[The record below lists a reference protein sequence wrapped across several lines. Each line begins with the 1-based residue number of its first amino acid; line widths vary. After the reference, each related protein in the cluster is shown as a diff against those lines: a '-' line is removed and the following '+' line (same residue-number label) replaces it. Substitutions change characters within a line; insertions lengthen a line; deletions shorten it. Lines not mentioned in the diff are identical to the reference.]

1 MTNNKKRGKPSLQA
15 SEKRTNKF
23 LVSFNAEELERL
35 LALMDKTGHDSPAI
49 FLRAS
54 GLRSQLPAK
63 VVLGTQRTELF
74 KLLSSSIKGLDLA
87 IQQDCHKQS
96 IKIVRD
102 HLVQIANALLSVEVT
117 EEGDEQ

>member
-1 MTNNKKRGKPSLQA
+1 MKIKRRGKPSL
-15 SEKRTNKF
+15 SETDKRTNKI
-23 LVSFNAEELERL
+23 LVALNAVEYERL
-35 LALMDKTGHDSPAI
+35 LMLMDETGFDSPAV

-54 GLRSQLPAK
+54 GLRSKLPAK
-63 VVLGTQRTELF
+63 IVLGAQRVELY

-102 HLVQIANALLSVEVT
+102 HLVQIAKALLSVEST
-117 EEGDEQ
+117 EEGGEQ

>member
-1 MTNNKKRGKPSLQA
+1 MKNNKRGKPALLQ

-23 LVSFNAEELERL
+23 LVSFNAEELERM
-35 LALMDKTGHDSPAI
+35 LALMDETGFDSPAI
-49 FLRAS
+49 FLRSS

-63 VVLGTQRTELF
+63 VVLGTQRVEMY

-102 HLVQIANALLSVEVT
+102 HLVQIVNALLSVEET
-117 EEGDEQ
+117 EGGEQ